1 MSNPVLDDVR
11 RALGRTPASL
21 ISLPPSIY
29 PPRQPGPE
37 KAEIDRLLAEIR
49 LLSGEAQTLPA
60 AGIPAALQ
68 DLVARHSVKTAT
80 LWATDLIKQLN
91 LAACLRELGVDLIPA
106 QAGKHAL
113 AKCDLGVTEADFAL
127 PETGT
132 LALLSADEKPRAV
145 SLLPRLHLA
154 ILTPSA
160 LRADLHQVFNEA
172 KHNPYLVFIS
182 GPSRTSDIELTVALG
197 VHGPK
202 DLAVW
207 VIQG

>member
-1 MSNPVLDDVR
+1 MTNPVLDEIR
-11 RALGRTPASL
+11 RALGRTPASP
-21 ISLPPSIY
+21 ISSPPSIY

-37 KAEIDRLLAEIR
+37 EAEIDRLLAEIR

-80 LWATDLIKQLN
+80 LWETDLIKQLN
-91 LAACLRELGVDLIPA
+91 VAACLQELGVDLIPA

-132 LALLSADEKPRAV
+132 LALLSADEKPRSV

-154 ILTPSA
+154 VLTPSA

-207 VIQG
+207 VIRE